1 MTEPAITPELVAKHN
16 LTPEEYAH
24 AKEILG
30 GREPSYT
37 ELGIFSVMWSEHCS
51 YKNTRP
57 LLKTFPTKSPK
68 ILVGAGEENAGIIDI
83 GDGLAI
89 AFKIESHNHPSA
101 VEPFQGAATGV
112 GGIVRDIFTMG
123 ARPVCAVNSLRFGP
137 ITKEIIPKN
146 GKNKSIESVQITQA
160 GKIHFGVEVIILSEQ
175 QIAADV
181 IAAVPT
187 HIAKKYHVVPV
198 SKKKNSLTIALADP
212 SDFATIDN
220 LTHLLQSELEIK
232 TSSPEEIEAA
242 IKKYYSGNS
251 ETNGVQNQIANNRRL
266 FAEVVSGIA
275 HYGNCFGI
283 PTIAGEVYFDKS
295 YEGNPLVNAFCLG
308 VLRHEQ
314 IARGAAKG
322 IGNPVFYVGPATG
335 RDGLAG
341 AAFASK
347 DLTEE
352 SAEQQRGAVQVGDP
366 FMEKLVCE
374 ACLELLA
381 TGCVAGIQDMGAAG
395 LTCSTCETAARA
407 GTGIEIELDK
417 VPQRAPNMTSYE
429 IMLSESQERML
440 IIVHKGRE
448 AEVKRIFDK
457 WDLPWA
463 EVGFVTDT
471 GRMVV
476 RHGGKIVAD
485 IPAKK
490 IADESPVYQ
499 RESSEPEYLKA
510 VRAFRLDGIPDTK
523 TPADDLKKLLAWP
536 SIASKNWVYRQYDH
550 QVRDGSV
557 VLPGSDAAVI
567 RIKSDSLPVMGG
579 TGDSPVASGNLPEA
593 SGRLVAGQNR
603 PVACSTQI
611 PEKLIAM
618 TVDCNGVYVYLDPY
632 EGAKAVVTEACRN
645 LACSGAVPLGA
656 TDNLNMANPH
666 KPELFWQMRESVR
679 GLAEACK
686 FFNAPVTGGN
696 CSLYNQNPSGPIDP
710 TPTVA
715 VVGIVEKLEHVTT
728 QWFKD
733 EGDAIILLGEIVDA
747 NDPILG
753 LGGSAYLQVIH
764 GKKTGSPPRCD
775 LETAKTLH
783 TTLLGLIQSGL
794 VKSAHDC
801 SDGGLAVALAESC
814 ISQLIARET
823 PRLIGATIDLSKVG
837 QASSLSE
844 KETHRQDACATMRLD
859 AFLFGETQSRVVI
872 SCKPLDTVK
881 VVERAKLMGVPAI
894 QIGKVGGDK
903 LTVKTTSGEFSAPL
917 IELHDAWWNSIARAM
932 A

>member
-1 MTEPAITPELVAKHN
+1 MTEPSITPELVAKHN
-16 LTPEEYAH
+16 LTPEEY
-24 AKEILG
+24 KKVLEIL

-83 GDGLAI
+83 GDDLAI

-112 GGIVRDIFTMG
+112 GGIIRDIFTMG
-123 ARPVCAVNSLRFGP
+123 ARPVCAINSLRFGP
-137 ITKEIIPKN
+137 IVE
-146 GKNKSIESVQITQA
+146 A
-160 GKIHFGVEVIILSEQ
+160 GG
-175 QIAADV
+175 
-181 IAAVPT
+181 
-187 HIAKKYHVVPV
+187 
-198 SKKKNSLTIALADP
+198 
-212 SDFATIDN
+212 
-220 LTHLLQSELEIK
+220 
-232 TSSPEEIEAA
+232 
-242 IKKYYSGNS
+242 
-251 ETNGVQNQIANNRRL
+251 ETNGAKAAIGNNKRL
-266 FAEVVSGIA
+266 FAGVVNGIA

-283 PTIAGEVYFDKS
+283 PTIAGEIYFDKS

-308 VLRHEQ
+308 VLRHGQ

-381 TGCVAGIQDMGAAG
+381 TGAVAGIQDMGAAG

-407 GTGIEIELDK
+407 STGIEIELDK
-417 VPQRAPNMTSYE
+417 VPQRVPNMSSYE

-448 AEVKRIFDK
+448 DEVKRIFDK

-463 EVGFVTDT
+463 EIGFVTDT

-476 RHGGKIVAD
+476 KQHGKVVAD

-499 RESSEPEYLKA
+499 REAQEPKYLKE
-510 VRAFRLDGIPDTK
+510 VRAFRLDAVADTK
-523 TPADDLKKLLAWP
+523 TPGDDLKKLLAWP

-550 QVRDGSV
+550 MVRDGSV
-557 VLPGSDAAVI
+557 VCPGSDAAVI
-567 RIKSDSLPVMGG
+567 RIKSDSLPDAD
-579 TGDSPVASGNLPEA
+579 TGKERDV
-593 SGRLVAGQNR
+593 
-603 PVACSTQI
+603 T
-611 PEKLIAM
+611 EKLVAM
-618 TVDCNGVYVYLDPY
+618 TVDCNGGYVYLDPY
-632 EGAKAVVTEACRN
+632 VGGKSAVTEACRN
-645 LACSGAVPLGA
+645 LACSGAVPLGV
-656 TDNLNMANPH
+656 TDNLNFGNPF
-666 KPELFWQMRESVR
+666 KPELFWQLKESVR
-679 GLAEACK
+679 GLAEACRA
-686 FFNAPVTGGN
+686 FNTPVTGGN
-696 CSLYNQNPSGPIDP
+696 CSLYNQSPAGPIDP

-715 VVGIVEKLEHVTT
+715 VVGLVDKPEHVTT

-733 EGDAIILLGEIVDA
+733 DGDAIILLGDIVDL
-747 NDPILG
+747 NDPLHG
-753 LGGSAYLQVIH
+753 LGGSAYLQAIH
-764 GKKTGSPPRCD
+764 GKKTGTPPPCD

-801 SDGGLAVALAESC
+801 SEGGLAVCLAESC
-814 ISQLIARET
+814 ISQLVGRET
-823 PRLIGATIDLSKVG
+823 PRLIGASIDLRPLKQEG
-837 QASSLSE
+837 KPAL
-844 KETHRQDACATMRLD
+844 RADAQ
-859 AFLFGETQSRVVI
+859 LFGESQSRVVI
-872 SCKPLDTVK
+872 TCAALDVVK
-881 VVERAKLMGVPAI
+881 VVERAKLMGVPAA

-903 LTVKTTSGEFSAPL
+903 LSIKTVAGEVSEPL
-917 IELHDAWWNSIARAM
+917 AGLHDAWWNAIARAM